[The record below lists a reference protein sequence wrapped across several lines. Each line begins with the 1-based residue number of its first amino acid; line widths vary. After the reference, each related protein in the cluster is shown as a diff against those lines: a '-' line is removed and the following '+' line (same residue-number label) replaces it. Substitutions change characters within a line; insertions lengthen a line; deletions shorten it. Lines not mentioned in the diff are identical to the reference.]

1 MSTKKRKKYLK
12 NLKKVES
19 LVFCFIYK
27 NFLFFSSASVNY
39 FMSEELS
46 KEQAER
52 IVRKFCKPPY
62 DPDEA
67 KLKEAAWKV
76 LKECK
81 CGVFEW
87 DRGDE
92 EEEKP
97 KIKKNKKIDTK
108 QGLSSAQDAAK
119 ESGGV
124 IEAVK
129 EYGLEIAQ
137 NVQSL
142 GAAGSVAFSSATYF
156 QSTEAIETTQE
167 IAAVVE
173 TVEHN
178 YGQTLNSYIFEQT
191 AIFVEKIP
199 YVNETKIAQ
208 NVAEK
213 LAEVAENAET
223 PEERKERREAEAAE
237 KEAAESEAEE
247 ATETEAATETE
258 SQAETETQT
267 EGDAES
273 ESNDEQS
280 AEEAEDSSQEA
291 SEESESEQSESTEA
305 SEEASQEASQE
316 EAQTEPEA
324 ATETEQ
330 SESEPTP
337 PEVAETD
344 GIDAQDPIKPHSMV
358 GDDAFDPV
366 FTPDDAKPTSPSNQQ
381 P

>member
-1 MSTKKRKKYLK
+1 
-12 NLKKVES
+12 
-19 LVFCFIYK
+19 
-27 NFLFFSSASVNY
+27 
-39 FMSEELS
+39 MSEELS

-87 DRGDE
+87 DREDEE

-97 KIKKNKKIDTK
+97 KIKKNKKIDAK

-119 ESGGV
+119 ESGGI

-178 YGQTLNSYIFEQT
+178 YGQTLNSYMFEQT
-191 AIFVEKIP
+191 AIFVEKLP
-199 YVNETKIAQ
+199 YVSETKIAQ
-208 NVAEK
+208 NVAAK

-223 PEERKERREAEAAE
+223 PEEREERREAEAAE

-247 ATETEAATETE
+247 TTETEAATETE
-258 SQAETETQT
+258 NQAETETQT

-273 ESNDEQS
+273 ESNDEQ
-280 AEEAEDSSQEA
+280 AEDSSQD
-291 SEESESEQSESTEA
+291 SSQESESDQSESTKA
-305 SEEASQEASQE
+305 SEEASQE

-324 ATETEQ
+324 STEPEQ

-337 PEVAETD
+337 PEVVETD

-358 GDDAFDPV
+358 GDDAFNPV
-366 FTPDDAKPTSPSNQQ
+366 FTPDHVTPTSPSNQQ